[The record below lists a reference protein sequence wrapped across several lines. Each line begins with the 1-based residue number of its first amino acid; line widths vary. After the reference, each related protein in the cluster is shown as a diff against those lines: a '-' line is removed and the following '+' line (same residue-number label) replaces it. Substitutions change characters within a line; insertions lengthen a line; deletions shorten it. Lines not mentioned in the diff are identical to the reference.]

1 MAFSSVTK
9 CTVFALLL
17 SFACCKAK
25 TEKQEEGNPLIASDS
40 IPAIVISAQRTALYL
55 PKLEG
60 KVIAVVA
67 NPTSVVFKEQGDT
80 HLVDTLLSRKIDI
93 KTVFAP
99 EHGFRGTADAGELVP
114 DGVDPKTGI
123 PIISLHG
130 KNKKPTSEQLTE
142 IDMVV
147 FDIQDVGVRFYTYI
161 ATLQLVMEA
170 CAEKGIPIMV
180 LDRPN
185 PNAHYIDGPM
195 MELENTSFL
204 GYTQIPL
211 VYGMTIGEYA
221 KMLNGEGWL
230 KNGIQADLT
239 VIPLEHYTHTTSYSL
254 PIRPSPN
261 LPNDTSINLYPSLG
275 LFEGTNINAGRGTE
289 YQFQRYGASFL
300 DSTQYDFSYVPK
312 PNFGAKYPKEEGK
325 TCFGKDLSS
334 HETMSQVS
342 LQWLLD
348 AYQNCKDK
356 KAFFKTVSFTRHA
369 GTELLQKQIEA
380 GLSEEAI
387 RATWKEDLE
396 DFQKIR
402 EKYLLYD

>member
-1 MAFSSVTK
+1 
-9 CTVFALLL
+9 
-17 SFACCKAK
+17 
-25 TEKQEEGNPLIASDS
+25 
-40 IPAIVISAQRTALYL
+40 
-55 PKLEG
+55 
-60 KVIAVVA
+60 
-67 NPTSVVFKEQGDT
+67 
-80 HLVDTLLSRKIDI
+80 
-93 KTVFAP
+93 
-99 EHGFRGTADAGELVP
+99 
-114 DGVDPKTGI
+114 
-123 PIISLHG
+123 
-130 KNKKPTSEQLTE
+130 
-142 IDMVV
+142 
-147 FDIQDVGVRFYTYI
+147 
-161 ATLQLVMEA
+161 
-170 CAEKGIPIMV
+170 
-180 LDRPN
+180 
-185 PNAHYIDGPM
+185 
-195 MELENTSFL
+195 
-204 GYTQIPL
+204 
-211 VYGMTIGEYA
+211 
-221 KMLNGEGWL
+221 
-230 KNGIQADLT
+230 
-239 VIPLEHYTHTTSYSL
+239 
-254 PIRPSPN
+254 
-261 LPNDTSINLYPSLG
+261 
-275 LFEGTNINAGRGTE
+275 NAGRGTE